1 MNVGHDSRTFGL
13 SPQRLCHPY
22 QRNGDAAA
30 IVSEPLDW
38 FVSAGPVKGF
48 ARLRAGEFHAAEAFS
63 RGTRLA
69 QGEKQPP
76 DTASRECRV
85 GVHGADPCSVGR
97 WIEKGGIPAWS
108 MIAAVKRIATAPAAA
123 SSEDP
128 TGFDYEI
135 GPVID
140 ELGVES
146 HDRSARG
153 DLIRAQEAFLEFV
166 NRSGHQ
172 FRQSRQ
178 IMRRCYAMAKV
189 HT

>member
-1 MNVGHDSRTFGL
+1 MNVGHDSRTLGL

-38 FVSAGPVKGF
+38 FVSAGSVKRF
-48 ARLRAGEFHAAEAFS
+48 ARLRAGEFHTPEAVS
-63 RGTRLA
+63 RGARLA

-76 DTASRECRV
+76 NTASGECRV
-85 GVHGADPCSVGR
+85 GVHGADPRCVSR
-97 WIEKGGIPAWS
+97 WIEQEGIPAWS
-108 MIAAVKRIATAPAAA
+108 MITAVKRVATTPAPA
-123 SSEDP
+123 SSEDR

-135 GPVID
+135 GPVVD

-153 DLIRAQEAFLEFV
+153 DLIRAEEAFLEFV
-166 NRSGHQ
+166 NRGGHQ